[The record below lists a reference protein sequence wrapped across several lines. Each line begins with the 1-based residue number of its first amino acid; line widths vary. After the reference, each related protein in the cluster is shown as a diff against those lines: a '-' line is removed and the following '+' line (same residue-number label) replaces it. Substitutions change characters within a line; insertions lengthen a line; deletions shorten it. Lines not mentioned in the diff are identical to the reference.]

1 MSNLFVGGGE
11 FKSKAT
17 ETYGE
22 EVAFSDLKTLVP
34 FDSEVTMMCEFEN
47 PSKGRVV
54 SGNFRYRK
62 RCTRRW

>member
-22 EVAFSDLKTLVP
+22 EVAFSNLKTAVP
-34 FDSEVTMMCEFEN
+34 FDSEVTMMCEDE
-47 PSKGRVV
+47 SLGKGR
-54 SGNFRYRK
+54 
-62 RCTRRW
+62 

>member
-22 EVAFSDLKTLVP
+22 EVAFSNLKTAVP
-34 FDSEVTMMCEFEN
+34 FDSEVTMMCEYEIL
-47 PSKGRVV
+47 SKGR
-54 SGNFRYRK
+54 
-62 RCTRRW
+62 